1 MQASCACRLVREVV
15 IDDDK
20 GADLTPR
27 KGIRTRRDTSE
38 LYVGLLKDECPRLFV
53 VVAALAST

>member
-27 KGIRTRRDTSE
+27 KGIGTGRETSE
-38 LYVGLLKDECPRLFV
+38 PYVGMHTDECPRLFV
-53 VVAALAST
+53 IIAALAST